1 MRGGC
6 ATGLE
11 RGLGTHVYQ
20 ESLLRHPYGGGTSWK
35 VGENSK
41 ALAPLEFDVRKSRED
56 TQNVSML

>member
-6 ATGLE
+6 AAGLE

-56 TQNVSML
+56 T